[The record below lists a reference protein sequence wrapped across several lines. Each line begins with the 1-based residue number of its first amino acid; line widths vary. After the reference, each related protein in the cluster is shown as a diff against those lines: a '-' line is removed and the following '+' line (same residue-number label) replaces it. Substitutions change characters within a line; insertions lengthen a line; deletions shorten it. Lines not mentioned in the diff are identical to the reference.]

1 MVWQAVLLLWFPYT
15 LLGEVERG
23 CEAEL
28 AVWLLEVHATAANWD
43 LSWRVMLTLEELA
56 LGAEVVAVVEQLG
69 PLLGEV
75 VAEGPDAA
83 VEDAEDGLEEGS
95 SF

>member
-1 MVWQAVLLLWFPYT
+1 MVWLAVPLLWFPYT

-28 AVWLLEVHATAANWD
+28 AVWLLEVHATGENWD

-56 LGAEVVAVVEQLG
+56 LGTEVVAVVEQLG

-83 VEDAEDGLEEGS
+83 VEDAENGLEEGS